1 MQHNILLRLLFQ
13 INKEIKMNKLDVTE
27 IIFAIKN
34 EKQLTWQEI
43 ADNLGMS
50 VVWTTSACLGMN
62 SFPEEAANKLIA
74 TLGLPPEA
82 KPAMMAYP
90 TKEWDK
96 SVPQDPLI
104 YRLYEVV
111 GVYGD
116 TLKEVIQEKFGDGIM
131 SAIDFSMEVDK
142 EESPKGDRVVLTL
155 NGKFLPYK
163 TW

>member
-1 MQHNILLRLLFQ
+1 MD
-13 INKEIKMNKLDVTE
+13 KLAVTE
-27 IIFAIKN
+27 AIFAIKN
-34 EKQLTWQEI
+34 EKGLTWESI
-43 ADNLGMS
+43 ADAIGMS
-50 VVWTTSACLGMN
+50 DVWTTSACLGMN
-62 SFPEEAANKLIA
+62 SCPETEADKLISY
-74 TLGLPPEA
+74 LGLPADA
-82 KPAMMAYP
+82 KAALMAYP

-131 SAIDFSMEVDK
+131 SAIDFSMSVDK
-142 EESPKGDRVVLTL
+142 EEDPKGDRVILTL

>member
-1 MQHNILLRLLFQ
+1 
-13 INKEIKMNKLDVTE
+13 MNKLAVTE
-27 IIFAIKN
+27 AIFAIKN
-34 EKQLTWQEI
+34 EKGLTWESI
-43 ADNLGMS
+43 ADAIGMS
-50 VVWTTSACLGMN
+50 DVWTTSACLGMN
-62 SFPEEAANKLIA
+62 SCPETEADKLISY
-74 TLGLPPEA
+74 LGLPAEA
-82 KPAMMAYP
+82 KAALMAYP

-131 SAIDFSMEVDK
+131 SAIDFSMSVDK
-142 EESPKGDRVVLTL
+142 EEDPKGDRVVLTL